1 MLRRTTPGPDGGE
14 NAAEYRRGMV
24 ENAYDSRPWLAL
36 YADGQPHELEV
47 PWRSMLEVIA
57 HNAGTHGD
65 LPLIKYFDG
74 VITYRE
80 FDQITDALAC
90 GLAAHGIE
98 PGDRVAV
105 MTQNNPQFMIAMAGI
120 WKAGATMVSVN
131 PMNRERE
138 VTYIANDS
146 GAKAIICLEDI
157 YRDVIAKIVD
167 TTPLEVLITT
177 SELGYQTRNDDRVFS
192 DAVQDTPDR
201 TENLEAIIAEY
212 RGQQPPEHRLTQ
224 DDIAVITYTSGT
236 TGEPKGATNTHG
248 NVLHNSQV
256 YLRWMDLEGDVIF
269 AVAPLFHITGMI
281 GHATVAMYGP
291 VTVVLGH
298 RFSPHASL
306 DLIAEHGCTFTVG
319 SITVFIALMNTTGL
333 DAGKLETLTKVYS
346 GGAAIPPAVLERF
359 RSFSGGSYI
368 HNAYGLTESTSPT
381 HLVPLGT
388 EAPVDEHSG
397 AVSVGV
403 PVQGTIVRVL
413 DEEGIPVPVGQV
425 GEFESRGPGI
435 VPAYWGKPEE
445 TEKSIPGGAL
455 RTGDVGFMNED
466 GWFFLVDRK
475 KDMINASG
483 YKVWPREVED
493 VLYTHPDV
501 REAAVVGIPD
511 EYRGE
516 TVKAVVSLNAGAQ
529 VTPPELTAYCKERMA
544 AYKYPRLVEIVQE
557 LPKNASGKILRR
569 ELRG

>member
-1 MLRRTTPGPDGGE
+1 MS
-14 NAAEYRRGMV
+14 A
-24 ENAYDSRPWLAL
+24 NAYDSRPWLQL
-36 YADGQPHELEV
+36 YDPGQPHDLDV
-47 PWRSMLEVIA
+47 PWRSMLEVLD
-57 HNAGTHGD
+57 HNAAAHPE

-74 VITYRE
+74 VLTYRRFTE
-80 FDQITDALAC
+80 ITDALGSA
-90 GLAAHGIE
+90 LAAHGIA

-120 WKAGATMVSVN
+120 WKAGATMVSIN

-138 VTYIANDS
+138 VTYILRDS

-157 YRDVIAKIVD
+157 YRDVIAHVLD
-167 TTPLEVLITT
+167 AAPLELVLTT
-177 SELGYQTRNDDRVFS
+177 SELAYQTRNDDRVFGG
-192 DAVQDTPDR
+192 AVADTPAG
-201 TENLEAIIAEY
+201 TVNLEQVIE
-212 RGQQPPEHRLTQ
+212 EHRGRRPTPVALGP
-224 DDIAVITYTSGT
+224 DDVAVLTYTSGT
-236 TGEPKGATNTHG
+236 TGEPKGATNTHR
-248 NVLHNSQV
+248 NVLHNSEV
-256 YLRWMDLEGDVIF
+256 YLRWMELDGEVIF

-291 VTVVLGH
+291 VTVALGH
-298 RFSPHASL
+298 RFEPHVTL

-319 SITVFIALMNTTGL
+319 SITVFIALMNTPGIDPSKLAGL
-333 DAGKLETLTKVYS
+333 RKVYS
-346 GGAAIPPAVLERF
+346 GGAPIPPAVLERF
-359 RSFSGGSYI
+359 RAFSGGTYI

-381 HLVPLGT
+381 HLVPLKA
-388 EAPVDEHSG
+388 EAPVDEESG

-403 PVQGTIVRVL
+403 PVQGTVVRVL
-413 DEEGIPVPVGQV
+413 DDDGNPVPVGQI
-425 GEFESRGPGI
+425 GELESSGPGI

-445 TEKSIPGGAL
+445 TARSIPGGAL
-455 RTGDVGFMNED
+455 RTGDVGFMNAD

-493 VLYTHPDV
+493 VLYTHPAV
-501 REAAVVGIPD
+501 REAAVVGVPD

-516 TVKAVVSLNAGAQ
+516 TVRAVVSLNPGAT
-529 VTPPELTAYCKERMA
+529 VEPAELTAYCKQRMA
-544 AYKYPRLVEIVQE
+544 AYKYPRQVEIVDE

>member
-1 MLRRTTPGPDGGE
+1 MPQ
-14 NAAEYRRGMV
+14 
-24 ENAYDSRPWLAL
+24 NAYESRPWLAL
-36 YADGQPHELEV
+36 YDDGQPQQLEV
-47 PWRSMLEVIA
+47 PWHSMLEVIA
-57 HNAGTHGD
+57 QNAEEHGD

-74 VITYRE
+74 VITYRKFNE
-80 FDQITDALAC
+80 LTDALAC
-90 GLAAHGIE
+90 ALAARGIN

-138 VTYIANDS
+138 VTYIAKDS

-157 YRDVIAKIVD
+157 YRDVIANVVQS
-167 TTPLEVLITT
+167 TPLELLITT
-177 SELGYQTRNDDRVFS
+177 SELAYQTRNDDRVFS
-192 DAVQDTPDR
+192 DAVQDTPDG
-201 TENLEAIIAEY
+201 TVNLEAIIEEH
-212 RGQQPPEHRLTQ
+212 RGEQPPRHELTG

-298 RFSPHASL
+298 RFEPYATV

-319 SITVFIALMNTTGL
+319 SITVFIALMNTDGIDPT
-333 DAGKLETLTKVYS
+333 KLSSLRKVYS

-359 RSFSGGSYI
+359 RTFSGGSYI

-381 HLVPLGT
+381 HLVPLGV

-403 PVQGTIVRVL
+403 PIQGTVVRVVDDDGNPL
-413 DEEGIPVPVGQV
+413 PVGQI
-425 GEFESRGPGI
+425 GELESRGPGI
-435 VPAYWGKPEE
+435 VPAYWGKPTE
-445 TEKSIPGGAL
+445 TAKSIPGGAL
-455 RTGDVGFMNED
+455 RTGDVGFMNSE

-516 TVKAVVSLNAGAQ
+516 TVKAVVSLNAGAK
-529 VTPPELTAYCKERMA
+529 VTPEELKAFCKARMA
-544 AYKYPRLVEIVQE
+544 AYKYPRLIEIADE